1 MPDGKLEQWL
11 TEVSPVKLQ
20 KVFKLPTWSY
30 AFVTVLPEHKEQFR
44 EAINGLQCRNFSITV
59 KDGTPRK
66 APQEGGLEPSAKR
79 QKIKDFPPG
88 HVPTLKD
95 VKDKLKNKKF
105 GDILHK
111 TSPLIDWSYETQL
124 GMKQVHIKS
133 AVRAFTKQVAQ
144 KCRDLNQ
151 PPPDWTSHEWS
162 KGSKAP
168 VGCACPLDAA
178 IGTPNESLEGYRNK
192 CEFSIGFDSSGQVE
206 CGMVL
211 RITDDGFG
219 RVVASCDEVPFVP
232 QEMKRLCKALRDCA
246 RSSKFPVFERG
257 RGWQRG
263 FWRLVMARFSGTEL
277 LVMVQTA
284 TVSGEEKEEL
294 VSEIKDQVSLPV
306 VSVYL
311 QFNDEVSDAA
321 RPGAVLEL
329 IYGQPQLRMQLLG
342 LSFDI
347 GPLSFYQANSA
358 TCALLYGRALEWLQ
372 PEEEVTVL
380 DVCCGVGTIGLCASR
395 RCRKVIG
402 IELVPEA
409 VESAK
414 ANAALNQIENT
425 EWMVGKAEDIL
436 PKLLQE
442 LDPNMRT
449 SAVVD
454 PPRPG
459 LHSTVLRALR
469 SCSQLSRIVY
479 VSCNPDSLV
488 EDVIKLTMPSEND
501 EDPFIPVRAVAVDM
515 FPHTLHCEMI
525 LLLERSSKV
534 KDPRK
539 HIAPAEGASGNEETC
554 EA

>member
-1 MPDGKLEQWL
+1 MAEPEAKASSPPPNGEEEKMEKGVVLHVQCKDFIKMPDGKLEQWL

-232 QEMKRLCKALRDCA
+232 QEMKRL
-246 RSSKFPVFERG
+246 P
-257 RGWQRG
+257 G
-263 FWRLVMARFSGTEL
+263 FV
-277 LVMVQTA
+277 
-284 TVSGEEKEEL
+284 
-294 VSEIKDQVSLPV
+294 DQV
-306 VSVYL
+306 
-311 QFNDEVSDAA
+311 
-321 RPGAVLEL
+321 
-329 IYGQPQLRMQLLG
+329 
-342 LSFDI
+342 
-347 GPLSFYQANSA
+347 
-358 TCALLYGRALEWLQ
+358 
-372 PEEEVTVL
+372 
-380 DVCCGVGTIGLCASR
+380 
-395 RCRKVIG
+395 
-402 IELVPEA
+402 
-409 VESAK
+409 
-414 ANAALNQIENT
+414 
-425 EWMVGKAEDIL
+425 
-436 PKLLQE
+436 
-442 LDPNMRT
+442 
-449 SAVVD
+449 
-454 PPRPG
+454 
-459 LHSTVLRALR
+459 
-469 SCSQLSRIVY
+469 
-479 VSCNPDSLV
+479 
-488 EDVIKLTMPSEND
+488 
-501 EDPFIPVRAVAVDM
+501 M
-515 FPHTLHCEMI
+515 F
-525 LLLERSSKV
+525 
-534 KDPRK
+534 
-539 HIAPAEGASGNEETC
+539 
-554 EA
+554 